1 MTGIQ
6 PATKKGSKNLLTH
19 THNTLTYTDSNTAI
33 CNEEHACNPL
43 CVIVEVLNNAICNE
57 EHACNPLCVTAE
69 VLNNAVTDEC
79 LRMYKSLGFLRLPRY
94 PMLVDGTMIDFMA
107 DSGAA
112 RSTIRPCDLPCEP
125 GMTDLVFES
134 TSASG
139 HIISENYT
147 VPLKCETEGG
157 RALKHAF
164 LCSETCPVPLMARDP
179 MCKLN
184 LKLTAGPFGIVIEE
198 EQQMS
203 CAKFE
208 PQWAYEWQIK
218 DSDWA
223 QMILKLAKDR
233 TVSANTESML
243 PDRLHCTSHVVL
255 EREPQYEE
263 EWFNGAENEKIRFN
277 KIFWNENVCALSACL
292 SEKQMQLFLITGKS
306 APHLSLTKATE
317 QTWAALG
324 LFVRKCMRATD
335 WAEKGNGVKHSEN
348 VGAFM
353 ANCDFEVAVQR
364 IMTAVVETAMEKHE
378 HGSISATDVH
388 PVLAE
393 IPSKLWAKHKY
404 DVGLIKG
411 CEPVVITPK
420 SDYRPCQSQYPL
432 KKEALRG
439 IRPVFES
446 LLKEKVIIPCHDSPV
461 RTPIFPVKKITSN
474 TSEPVTWRFV
484 QDLQAVNSAV
494 IARAARVPNP
504 YTILSQ
510 IPQNA
515 MYFTV
520 VDLANA
526 FFSIPVEEKSQFWFA
541 FDFDNKGY
549 TFTRLCQGYCE
560 SPTIYNEAL
569 RRSLEP
575 LILSSGT
582 ALLQYV
588 DDLLICARDEVT
600 CVADTVTLLNHLARE
615 GHKVSLTKLQFVK
628 QEITFLGHTITPNSK
643 AISEK
648 RIKAIKDVP
657 RPITKKQLLSFLGMC
672 AYCRTFI
679 PNYSFLEKP
688 LRALTTGKGL
698 RSCDK
703 IYWPTEAQE
712 AFANMKLQLAQ
723 APTLGLPVIERP
735 FTQMVDEK
743 HGFMSS
749 VHLQTHGD
757 RLRPVAYFST
767 KLDAVAAGLPH
778 CLRAVAA
785 AELAVLASREFV
797 GYSDL
802 TLMVPHAVSMI
813 LQEQR
818 TSHLSTARWLRYHTI
833 LLDMPNVTVKRCT
846 TLNPATLLSTE
857 EDGEEHHCCLSV
869 LEQVCT
875 PRPDL
880 LDTPLENCDN
890 VLFVD
895 GSASK
900 DPQTGLNKVGFAVT
914 TEFEVVKSGKLP
926 SNYSAQGAE
935 LVALTE
941 ACKLMADKCVTIYTD
956 SRYAFGVTRFW
967 RTLEAQKCFEVGR
980 TSDIKRIAC
989 V

>member
-1 MTGIQ
+1 MRKSGLTGQ
-6 PATKKGSKNLLTH
+6 KMFLT
-19 THNTLTYTDSNTAI
+19 
-33 CNEEHACNPL
+33 
-43 CVIVEVLNNAICNE
+43 
-57 EHACNPLCVTAE
+57 
-69 VLNNAVTDEC
+69 
-79 LRMYKSLGFLRLPRY
+79 
-94 PMLVDGTMIDFMA
+94 
-107 DSGAA
+107 
-112 RSTIRPCDLPCEP
+112 
-125 GMTDLVFES
+125 
-134 TSASG
+134 
-139 HIISENYT
+139 
-147 VPLKCETEGG
+147 
-157 RALKHAF
+157 
-164 LCSETCPVPLMARDP
+164 
-179 MCKLN
+179 
-184 LKLTAGPFGIVIEE
+184 
-198 EQQMS
+198 
-203 CAKFE
+203 
-208 PQWAYEWQIK
+208 
-218 DSDWA
+218 
-223 QMILKLAKDR
+223 
-233 TVSANTESML
+233 
-243 PDRLHCTSHVVL
+243 
-255 EREPQYEE
+255 
-263 EWFNGAENEKIRFN
+263 RFN

-324 LFVRKCMRATD
+324 LFVRKCMKATD
-335 WAEKGNGVKHSEN
+335 WAEKGDGVKHSEN
-348 VGAFM
+348 VWAFM
-353 ANCDFEVAVQR
+353 EECEFEVAVQR
-364 IMTAVVETAMEKHE
+364 IVTAVVETAMEKHE
-378 HGSISATDVH
+378 HGSISATDIH

-420 SDYRPCQSQYPL
+420 SDYRPCQSQCPL

-439 IRPVFES
+439 IEPVFQS

-504 YTILSQ
+504 STILSQ

-520 VDLANA
+520 VDLANT
-526 FFSIPVEEKSQFWFA
+526 FFSLPVEEKSQFWFA

-648 RIKAIKDVP
+648 RVKKAIKDVP
-657 RPITKKQLLSFLGMC
+657 RPLTKRQLLSFLGMC

-679 PNYSFLEKP
+679 PNYAFLEKP

-703 IYWPTEAQE
+703 I
-712 AFANMKLQLAQ
+712 
-723 APTLGLPVIERP
+723 ERP
-735 FTQMVDEK
+735 FTQIVDEK

-749 VHLQTHGD
+749 VLLQTHGD

-802 TLMVPHAVSMI
+802 TLMVPHAVSII
-813 LQEQR
+813 LQEQK
-818 TSHLSTARWLRYHTI
+818 TSHLSTAWWLRYHTI

-846 TLNPATLLSTE
+846 TLNPATLLPTE

-956 SRYAFGVTRFW
+956 SHYAFGGHARLW
-967 RTLEAQKCFEVGR
+967 GTLEAQEFFLKSNGHPILNVSLVAELLEASPFTRQGR
-980 TSDIKRIAC
+980 NL
-989 V
+989 